1 MYEQCLY
8 RTIFECCCA
17 GKCSGRN
24 SASDAVYE
32 DTQEFMGTY
41 IMVRA
46 YGEHAQD
53 GVEAA
58 FARAKEL
65 EQVFSNTIADSEVNQ
80 VNTAAK
86 AAVGTDILISADM
99 ANVLRAAL
107 EYGEKA
113 AVCWTAP

>member
-1 MYEQCLY
+1 MRRSLRKGSIADEKGYLLAAGLAGLFCLTGCTSSVSTEQSSSAAAP
-8 RTIFECCCA
+8 ESA
-17 GKCSGRN
+17 AAEN

-58 FARAKEL
+58 LPVPRNWNRCFPTPLQIPR
-65 EQVFSNTIADSEVNQ
+65 ST
-80 VNTAAK
+80 
-86 AAVGTDILISADM
+86 
-99 ANVLRAAL
+99 R
-107 EYGEKA
+107 
-113 AVCWTAP
+113 

>member
-1 MYEQCLY
+1 MSLQNNL
-8 RTIFECCCA
+8 RVLLR

-58 FARAKEL
+58 FARARNWNRCFPTPL
-65 EQVFSNTIADSEVNQ
+65 QIRRST
-80 VNTAAK
+80 
-86 AAVGTDILISADM
+86 
-99 ANVLRAAL
+99 R
-107 EYGEKA
+107 
-113 AVCWTAP
+113 